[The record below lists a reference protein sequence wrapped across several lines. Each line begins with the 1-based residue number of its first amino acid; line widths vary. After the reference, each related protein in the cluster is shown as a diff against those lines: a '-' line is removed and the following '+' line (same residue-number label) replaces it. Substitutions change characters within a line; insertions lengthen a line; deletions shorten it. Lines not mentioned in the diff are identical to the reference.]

1 MANRFNIKGEVR
13 HGQHPLSGGYPTEQ
27 FGDDTIPPVGLEDVD
42 TALFRLFDKEL
53 PLQVT
58 DTESNGGTKK
68 VPVIFAGG
76 EKWALL
82 KRNKPLRDKN
92 NVLILP
98 LITIGR
104 TNFVQNVSDDM
115 NGRGINQKTGEI
127 VIRRRLD
134 RRDRAY
140 QNLVNRQGL
149 SNIPGVIQPGSG
161 SNTGVEVGDTIVR
174 DGGLL
179 AGNKTKNVFETLVVP
194 SPQFITVTYDIIVW
208 TQYTHHMNQIMETLI
223 SSYLPQFHGWR
234 LDTPKGYWFLANV
247 EEGSQSQENNFDDM
261 SQGERLIKMRLS
273 VRVQAYILASQAPGA
288 PIAVKK
294 YISVPDI
301 TFKSAMPE
309 DPTIISGDYESDPF
323 LGSDD
328 PTLPL
333 DSTGRSA
340 RRDKRFTGP
349 DLLIP
354 PDADPA
360 LQSFPRGKK
369 PPLYKK
375 LPDGR
380 YVKITSSNSR
390 LGETAYTSTG
400 GINDISDITFEE

>member
-1 MANRFNIKGEVR
+1 
-13 HGQHPLSGGYPTEQ
+13 
-27 FGDDTIPPVGLEDVD
+27 
-42 TALFRLFDKEL
+42 
-53 PLQVT
+53 
-58 DTESNGGTKK
+58 
-68 VPVIFAGG
+68 
-76 EKWALL
+76 
-82 KRNKPLRDKN
+82 
-92 NVLILP
+92 
-98 LITIGR
+98 
-104 TNFVQNVSDDM
+104 M

>member
-1 MANRFNIKGEVR
+1 MANRFNIKGISK
-13 HGQHPLSGGYPTEQ
+13 HGQHSLSGGYPIDQ
-27 FGDDTIPPVGLEDVD
+27 FSNDTIPPVGLEDVD
-42 TALFRLFDKEL
+42 TAIFNLFDKEL

-58 DTESNGGTKK
+58 DTESNNGTKK

-98 LITIGR
+98 LVTIGR
-104 TNFVQNVSDDM
+104 TNFVQNINDDM

-127 VIRRRLD
+127 KIRRRLD
-134 RRDRAY
+134 SRDRSY
-140 QNLVNRQGL
+140 QNLINRYAL
-149 SNIPGVIQPGSG
+149 SNIPGVIEPQ
-161 SNTGVEVGDTIVR
+161 NRETTGVDSNDPTIQ

-179 AGNKTKNVFETLVVP
+179 AGNRRKNVFETLVVP

-234 LDTPKGYWFLANV
+234 LDTPKGYWFVAIV

-273 VRVQAYILASQAPGA
+273 VRVQAYILASGAPGA
-288 PIAVKK
+288 PIPVKK
-294 YISVPDI
+294 YVSVPDI
-301 TFKSAMPE
+301 TFKSAMPQ
-309 DPTIISGDYESDPF
+309 DPTIVSGEYETDPF
-323 LGSDD
+323 IGSDD

-333 DSTGRSA
+333 DPSGRNT
-340 RRDKRFTGP
+340 RGDKRFTGS
-349 DLLIP
+349 DILIP

-380 YVKITSSNSR
+380 YVKITSSNSS
-390 LGETAYTSTG
+390 LGETSYTSTG
-400 GINDISDITFEE
+400 GIDDISGVSFEE